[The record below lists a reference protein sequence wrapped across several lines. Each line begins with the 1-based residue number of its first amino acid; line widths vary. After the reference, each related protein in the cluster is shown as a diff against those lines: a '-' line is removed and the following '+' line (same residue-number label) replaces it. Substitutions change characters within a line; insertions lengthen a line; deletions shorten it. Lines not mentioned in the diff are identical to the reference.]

1 MNLDNHQGKVLIV
14 TPHLQGLGGVANYY
28 KSILPF
34 LLKKEHL
41 SIGHFVV
48 GSVRS
53 KNKFL
58 HPLTDQINFYRK
70 IQGGYEIVH
79 VNPSLNFKSFIRDGL
94 FIRQA
99 KKNGIPVIVFFRGW
113 DKKFAQR
120 VQSFLLIL
128 FRFFYGKSDAFIV
141 LASEFKNK
149 LRKWGIKAPIYLQTT
164 TVDHNLLDG
173 FDIEIKVQNL
183 LERKKTRI
191 LYLARL
197 ERDKGVFEIIEAI
210 RILRERQIHVDLSIA
225 GDGTVRQ
232 EIENYVQ
239 GVDLLTGSIKFLGY
253 VRGQEK
259 ADTFTDHDIYCL
271 PSYGEGLPNSV
282 LEALAFGMPVIT
294 CSVGGLADIFHDGK
308 MGAFVP
314 PREPKAIADKI
325 EQFVL
330 DRQKMAATA
339 RYNFQY
345 AKRFLAPNVADSLSK
360 IYRETLNIDKNSEK
374 SIK

>member
-1 MNLDNHQGKVLIV
+1 MDKCHKKILIV

-28 KSILPF
+28 KAILPLLDKGQF
-34 LLKKEHL
+34 L
-41 SIGHFVV
+41 IDHFVV
-48 GSVRS
+48 GSAKR
-53 KNKFL
+53 KKKKL

-128 FRFFYGKSDAFIV
+128 FRYFYGKSDAFIV

-149 LRKWGIKAPIYLQTT
+149 LRKWGIKAPIYIQTT

-225 GDGTVRQ
+225 GDGSVRQ

-259 ADTFTDHDIYCL
+259 ADTFSNHDIYCF
-271 PSYGEGLPNSV
+271 PSYFGEGMPNSV
-282 LEALAFGMPVIT
+282 LEALVFGMPVIT

-330 DRQKMAATA
+330 NREKMAATA

-345 AKRFLAPNVADSLSK
+345 AKRFLAPNVADSLLE
-360 IYRETLNIDKNSEK
+360 IYREILHFRRG
-374 SIK
+374 